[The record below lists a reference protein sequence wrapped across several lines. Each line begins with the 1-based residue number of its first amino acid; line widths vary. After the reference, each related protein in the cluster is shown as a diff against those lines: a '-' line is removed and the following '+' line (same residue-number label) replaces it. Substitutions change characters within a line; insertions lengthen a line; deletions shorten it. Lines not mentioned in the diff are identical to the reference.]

1 MPRLPRPPQLRLA
14 PVLHVL
20 GLVILIFSFSMLV
33 PLLTAFIGHDAAQ
46 HAFDESFAITLA
58 AGMVL
63 WWGARRWRRE
73 LKVRD
78 GFLLVILV
86 WTGLPAFATLPFLFY
101 APTMSFTDAYFETIS
116 ALTTTGATVMSGLDT
131 LPPSLNL
138 WRHLLNWLG
147 GMGIIVLAVAI
158 LPLLGVGGRQLLKAE
173 LPGPIKDAKLTPR
186 IADTA
191 KLLWVV
197 YAALT
202 ALCAVAL
209 RLAGMD
215 WFDAICH
222 AFATLSLGGFS
233 THDASVGHFDSP
245 LIEAVLIVFML
256 VAALNFVTHF
266 LAFRHRSFAPY
277 RADPEV
283 RGVLGLIALSCLG
296 VSAYVWQAGVY
307 PEYLTALRYVSFNLV
322 SLATD
327 CGFASTDF
335 NSWPMFSTMWMLFLS
350 CVAASSG
357 STGGGV
363 KMIRAMIMARQG
375 WRELEHQLHPAA
387 RLPVKVGGHAVPN
400 EIVFAIQAFVVMY
413 VATVV
418 AMTLVL
424 LASGLDFVSAFS
436 AVIACINNAGPGLN
450 EVGPGTNYA
459 GLTDFQTW
467 VLAAT
472 MLLGRLELFTV
483 FVLFTRAFWRG

>member
-1 MPRLPRPPQLRLA
+1 MRRLA

-20 GLVILIFSFSMLV
+20 GLVILIFSFTMLA
-33 PLLTAFIGHDAAQ
+33 PLLTAFFAHDAAQ
-46 HAFDESFAITLA
+46 HAFDEAFAVTLA
-58 AGMVL
+58 AGFAL
-63 WWGARRWRRE
+63 WLGGRRWKRE

-78 GFLLVILV
+78 GFLLVLLV
-86 WTGLPAFATLPFLFY
+86 WTGLPAFATLPFLIY
-101 APTMSFTDAYFETIS
+101 APGMGFTDAYFETIS

-158 LPLLGVGGRQLLKAE
+158 LPLLGIGGRQLLKAE
-173 LPGPIKDAKLTPR
+173 LPGPIKDTKLTPR

-191 KLLWVV
+191 KLLWAM

-209 RLAGMD
+209 KLAGMS

-245 LIEAVLIVFML
+245 LIEAVLIFFML
-256 VAALNFVTHF
+256 AAALNFVTHF
-266 LAFRHRSFAPY
+266 LAFRQKSLAPY
-277 RADPEV
+277 RHDPEV
-283 RGVLGLIALSCLG
+283 FGVLGLVIASCLG
-296 VSAYVWQAGVY
+296 IALYVWQAGSY
-307 PEYLTALRYVSFNLV
+307 PEFLTALRHVSFNLV
-322 SLATD
+322 SIATD

-335 NSWPMFSTMWMLFLS
+335 GAWPMFAPMWMLFLS
-350 CVAASSG
+350 CVTASSG
-357 STGGGV
+357 STGGGL
-363 KMIRAMIMARQG
+363 KMIRAVLMFRQG
-375 WRELEHQLHPAA
+375 VRELEHQLHPAA
-387 RLPVKVGGHAVPN
+387 RLPVKIGGHAVPKQ
-400 EIVFAIQAFVVMY
+400 IVFAVQAFVMMY
-413 VATVV
+413 IATIVT
-418 AMTLVL
+418 MTLVL

-436 AVIACINNAGPGLN
+436 AVIACINNAGPGLG
-450 EVGPGTNYA
+450 EVGPAGNYA

-467 VLAAT
+467 VLAFT

-483 FVLFTRAFWRG
+483 FVLFTRAFWRT

>member
-1 MPRLPRPPQLRLA
+1 MSIPLHRFA

-33 PLLTAFIGHDAAQ
+33 PLVTALAAHDAAQ
-46 HAFDESFAITLA
+46 FAFDESFAVTLV
-58 AGMVL
+58 AGFVL
-63 WWGARRWRRE
+63 WLVGRRWRRE

-78 GFLLVILV
+78 GFLLVLLV
-86 WTGLPAFATLPFLFY
+86 WTGLPAFATLPFMIF
-101 APTMSFTDAYFETIS
+101 APDMSFTDAYFETLS
-116 ALTTTGATVMSGLDT
+116 AMTTTGATVMSGLDT

-138 WRHLLNWLG
+138 WRHLLQWLG

-173 LPGPIKDAKLTPR
+173 LPGPIKDSKLTPR

-191 KLLWVV
+191 KLLWAM

-202 ALCAVAL
+202 ALCVLAL
-209 RLAGMD
+209 KWAGMS
-215 WFDAICH
+215 WFDAVCH
-222 AFATLSLGGFS
+222 AFAALSLGGFS
-233 THDASVGHFDSP
+233 THDASVGYFNSP
-245 LIEAVLIVFML
+245 LIEAVLIAFML
-256 VAALNFVTHF
+256 LAALNFVTHF
-266 LAFRHRSFAPY
+266 LAFRQRSLVPY
-277 RADPEV
+277 RHDPEV
-283 RGVLGLIALSCLG
+283 RGVLGLVIASCLG
-296 VSAYVWQAGVY
+296 ISLYVWQAGVY
-307 PEYLTALRYVSFNLV
+307 PEYLTALRHVSFNLV

-335 NSWPMFSTMWMLFLS
+335 NSWPMFAPMWMLLLS
-350 CVAASSG
+350 CVTASSG
-357 STGGGV
+357 STGGGL
-363 KMIRAMIMARQG
+363 KMIRAVLMFRQG
-375 WRELEHQLHPAA
+375 VRELEHQLHPAA
-387 RLPVKVGGHAVPN
+387 RLPVKIGGHGVPN
-400 EIVFAIQAFVVMY
+400 QIVFAIQAFVMMY
-413 VATVV
+413 IATIV

-450 EVGPGTNYA
+450 EVGPATNYA
-459 GLTDFQTW
+459 GLNDFQTW
-467 VLAAT
+467 VLAFT

>member
-1 MPRLPRPPQLRLA
+1 MHRVA

-20 GLVILIFSFSMLV
+20 GLVILIFSFTMLA
-33 PLLTAFIGHDAAQ
+33 PLLTALVAHDAAQ
-46 HAFDESFAITLA
+46 FAFDESFAITLG
-58 AGMVL
+58 AGFLL
-63 WWGARRWRRE
+63 WLFGRRWRRE

-78 GFLLVILV
+78 GFLLVLLV
-86 WTGLPAFATLPFLFY
+86 WTGLPALATLPLLIY
-101 APTMSFTDAYFETIS
+101 APGMSFTDAYFEMIS
-116 ALTTTGATVMSGLDT
+116 AMTTTGATVMSGLDT

-158 LPLLGVGGRQLLKAE
+158 LPLLGIGGRQLLKAE
-173 LPGPIKDAKLTPR
+173 LPGPIKDSKLTPR

-191 KLLWVV
+191 KLLWAM

-202 ALCAVAL
+202 VLCAVAL
-209 RLAGMD
+209 KLAGMS
-215 WFDAICH
+215 WFDAVCH

-233 THDASVGHFDSP
+233 THDASIGYFDSP
-245 LIEAVLIVFML
+245 LIEAVMIVFML
-256 VAALNFVTHF
+256 LAALNFVTHF
-266 LAFRHRSFAPY
+266 LAFRQRSLAAY
-277 RADPEV
+277 RHDPEV
-283 RGVLGLIALSCLG
+283 RGVLGLILLSCLG
-296 VSAYVWQAGVY
+296 ISLYVWLAGTY
-307 PEYLTALRYVSFNLV
+307 PSYPTALRHVSFNLV
-322 SLATD
+322 SIATD

-335 NSWPMFSTMWMLFLS
+335 GAWPMFAPMWMLFLS

-357 STGGGV
+357 STGGGL
-363 KMIRAMIMARQG
+363 KMIRAVLMYRQG
-375 WRELEHQLHPAA
+375 IRELERQLHPAA
-387 RLPVKVGGHAVPN
+387 RLPVKIGTHTVPN
-400 EIVFAIQAFVVMY
+400 QIVFAVQAFVMMY
-413 VATVV
+413 ITTVV

-450 EVGPGTNYA
+450 EVGPATNYA
-459 GLTDFQTW
+459 GLNDFQTW
-467 VLAAT
+467 LLAFT